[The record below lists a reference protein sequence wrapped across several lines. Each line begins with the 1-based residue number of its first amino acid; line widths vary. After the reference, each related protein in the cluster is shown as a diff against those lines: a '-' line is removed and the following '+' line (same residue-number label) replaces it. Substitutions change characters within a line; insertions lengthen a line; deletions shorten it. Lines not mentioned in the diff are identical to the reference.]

1 MKKTLSS
8 SRKADRIFMAA
19 ALVALVKECGA
30 SCQVNPLDSYPGERE
45 KKVVIDTPA
54 GLELTVDIDGDSRQ
68 PDVYVLSW
76 HMNWQAEDRLNN
88 ATFGGDVN
96 PHHFRK
102 ATYVA
107 YGFDDLCRQLRKGLT
122 MAIDRTAF
130 LPRKT
135 EAAPALALA

>member
-1 MKKTLSS
+1 MNKPLSV
-8 SRKADRIFMAA
+8 SRKADRIFMATALA
-19 ALVALVKECGA
+19 ALVHDCGA
-30 SCQVNPLDSYPGERE
+30 SCKINPLGSYPGDRE

-54 GLELTVDIDGDSRQ
+54 GLQLTVSFDGDSRQ

-76 HMNWQAEDRLNN
+76 HMDWKAVDLLNN

-96 PHHFRK
+96 PHHHSK

-107 YGFDDLCRQLRKGLT
+107 HGFEDLCKQLRRGLV

-130 LPRKT
+130 LPRK
-135 EAAPALALA
+135 PALALALA